1 MKKIFLIGAMILV
14 LCGGLLA
21 QKPSFELRCGLLG
34 SLQIWDQRADKT
46 SNGMGYGAF
55 AVVAGGVKIDK
66 DMYVGAGP
74 LIGASFLSSTAS
86 ALGYTATGT
95 WSLLDIGGTIIFG
108 FDDMYLMIGIGS
120 ADLGLSIEVLGQ
132 SETVDF
138 PEPASYQRVTIG
150 WGRDFAI
157 GISYVSYSGT
167 SGSYDY
173 HHLGRFEFNVGF
185 LF

>member
-21 QKPSFELRCGLLG
+21 QKPSFELRAGIF
-34 SLQIWDQRADKT
+34 SSFQNWDQRADKT
-46 SNGMGYGAF
+46 SNGWGYGGF
-55 AVVAGGVKIDK
+55 VVLAGGVKIDE
-66 DMYVGAGP
+66 DMYVGVGP
-74 LIGASFLSSTAS
+74 QIGASFLSAAAS
-86 ALGYTATGT
+86 AYGYTATGT

-108 FDDMYLMIGIGS
+108 FDDLYLMIGLGS
-120 ADLGLSIEVLGQ
+120 ADLGLSVDVLGQ
-132 SETVDF
+132 TVPVDF